1 MSPRTES
8 LITSFKGFYSCL
20 TPWQRMGAVVLVGA
34 LIVVFLGTVG
44 VKSGPGTMQ
53 LSEFKPYRPERP
65 LTGGAGTL
73 GQMTLASQGAFPR
86 PPGPGV
92 EATIL
97 EEMKS
102 LKAGIEE
109 LRSSVMA
116 IAEEKRE
123 SKGDK
128 LESKLSEIH
137 AEVKRVSSDLKALR
151 EKVKKD
157 EQSLKEQA
165 PIELLAIV
173 SAGGFNYAILRTEAG
188 EKRVTEGDRVGPW
201 MVEKIGAREV
211 RLSTSSQKRILAVK

>member
-1 MSPRTES
+1 
-8 LITSFKGFYSCL
+8 
-20 TPWQRMGAVVLVGA
+20 MGAVVLVGA
-34 LIVVFLGTVG
+34 LVVVFLGTVG
-44 VKSGPGTMQ
+44 VKSGPGTIQ
-53 LSEFKPYRPERP
+53 LSEFKPYRPERHSA
-65 LTGGAGTL
+65 GGAGTR
-73 GQMTLASQGAFPR
+73 GQGTLANEGAFPR

-102 LKAGIEE
+102 LKVGIEE

-116 IAEEKRE
+116 IAEEKRG

-128 LESKLSEIH
+128 LESEVSEIH

-151 EKVKKD
+151 EKVRRD
-157 EQSLKEQA
+157 EQALKEQA
-165 PIELLAIV
+165 PIDLIAIL

-201 MVEKIGAREV
+201 MVEEIGVNEV
-211 RLSTSSQKRILAVK
+211 RLSTPSQKRILGLK